1 MADTSR
7 TADGRWPSVTA
18 VIATRG
24 RAELLR
30 RAVRSIATQDY
41 EGTIEV
47 VVVYDQCDVDELS
60 DLREEH
66 PGISLVTTTNSAS
79 PGLAG
84 GRNTG
89 IGVASG
95 ELIAFCDDDDEW
107 TPDKLAAQVRLWD
120 RAPSAVGVSSGMKI
134 VTQSGEVIRTPPPLV
149 THEEFFA
156 SRVPEIH
163 PSSFLFRRS
172 DLCALPG
179 GVDEGIPYSYGED
192 YDLLLRLTSSG
203 PIVSVQEPL
212 VVIHWD
218 RVSYFAGR
226 WNAMAGGLAY
236 LLAKHPRLYESRR
249 NAARMCGQ
257 IAFAQAASGDMKS
270 ARVWAK
276 QCLRRRP
283 TEPRGWLTLAAMT
296 RVVKPERI
304 IAELNKR
311 GRGI

>member
-107 TPDKLAAQVRLWD
+107 TPDKLAAQVRLW
-120 RAPSAVGVSSGMKI
+120 
-134 VTQSGEVIRTPPPLV
+134 
-149 THEEFFA
+149 
-156 SRVPEIH
+156 
-163 PSSFLFRRS
+163 
-172 DLCALPG
+172 
-179 GVDEGIPYSYGED
+179 
-192 YDLLLRLTSSG
+192 
-203 PIVSVQEPL
+203 
-212 VVIHWD
+212 
-218 RVSYFAGR
+218 
-226 WNAMAGGLAY
+226 
-236 LLAKHPRLYESRR
+236 
-249 NAARMCGQ
+249 
-257 IAFAQAASGDMKS
+257 
-270 ARVWAK
+270 
-276 QCLRRRP
+276 
-283 TEPRGWLTLAAMT
+283 
-296 RVVKPERI
+296 
-304 IAELNKR
+304 
-311 GRGI
+311 